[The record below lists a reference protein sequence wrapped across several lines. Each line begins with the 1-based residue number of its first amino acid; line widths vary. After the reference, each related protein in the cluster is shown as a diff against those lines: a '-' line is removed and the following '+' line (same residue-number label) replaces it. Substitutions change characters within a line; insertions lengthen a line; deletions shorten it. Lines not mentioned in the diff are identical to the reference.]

1 MGWLL
6 LAVLLGPPREQQTVK
21 QTGVPAGGGVDKSQT
36 VVAAPPQWFLGSQ
49 PHCSSETLSI
59 RAFHRVGSPQVGA
72 ASAVLPVQ
80 ILEYN

>member
-6 LAVLLGPPREQQTVK
+6 LAVLLGPPREQQTGDKPV
-21 QTGVPAGGGVDKSQT
+21 VPAGGDVDGPQT
-36 VVAAPPQWFLGSQ
+36 VVVALPRWFLGSQ
-49 PHCSSETLSI
+49 PHCSSETPSI